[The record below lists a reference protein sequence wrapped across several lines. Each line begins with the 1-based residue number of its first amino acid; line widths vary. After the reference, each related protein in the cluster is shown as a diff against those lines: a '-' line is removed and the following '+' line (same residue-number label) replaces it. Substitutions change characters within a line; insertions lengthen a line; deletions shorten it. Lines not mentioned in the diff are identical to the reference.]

1 MDNAKFCK
9 KCGKVLVDG
18 EKFCANCGA
27 PVDDET
33 TTENTTSGGTPTTYK
48 YVGTK
53 TPKTYGNSGYDVA
66 GFILGLL
73 SVILGGF
80 LFAILGLVFSKKN
93 KDTNGLAKAG
103 YILSII
109 GLVVSVIYIVLIAVL
124 QIGANIQ

>member
-1 MDNAKFCK
+1 MDNVKFCK
-9 KCGKVLVDG
+9 KCGKVIVDG

-27 PVDDET
+27 PVDDE

-53 TPKTYGNSGYDVA
+53 TPKTNNNSSYDVA
-66 GFILGLL
+66 GLILGIL
-73 SVILGGF
+73 SVVLGGF

-93 KDTNGLAKAG
+93 KDTNGMAKAG

-109 GLVVSVIYIVLIAVL
+109 GIVVSVLYIILFTVLRIVV
-124 QIGANIQ
+124 NIQ